1 MSPNVQWYFPFI
13 EHLAQNTI
21 ILITLSN
28 IHSWNCRH
36 VLNSQSFWE
45 MLFPAWRWHP
55 TIRSSPKAFPSLDS
69 FLLRTSAKSSSA
81 SRSSLLGHLSG
92 HLFIPNPLPQER
104 QNNARLDD
112 KAFSTI
118 CLVSTQSTRNPAS
131 AGHPLWLSQLMQLS
145 QHRTLLIISHIP
157 HSNSSALFHW
167 ILLHGFLCQK

>member
-21 ILITLSN
+21 TLITLSN

-45 MLFPAWRWHP
+45 MLFHAWRWHP
-55 TIRSSPKAFPSLDS
+55 TILFSHKAFLCLDS

-81 SRSSLLGHLSG
+81 SLSSLLGHLLGHLLDHLLS

-112 KAFSTI
+112 KTFSTI
-118 CLVSTQSTRNPAS
+118 CLVSTQATRHPTSVDYTFMAFTTHATVS
-131 AGHPLWLSQLMQLS
+131 A
-145 QHRTLLIISHIP
+145 
-157 HSNSSALFHW
+157 
-167 ILLHGFLCQK
+167 